1 MADKSKTILIRK
13 VKKSHGAAH
22 GGSWK
27 VAYADFVTA
36 MMAFFLLLWLISMV
50 TPEKKAS
57 LADYFRNFNI
67 FQQGGRSFMEQSS
80 SIHKDVKTS
89 TAEIVTGEMSA
100 EDMKEKLKVAI
111 EEKLKNLKDQILLDI
126 VDGGVRIQIVDL
138 EGRPMFPSGN
148 AEPNDKCK
156 QILKVVAEN
165 IKDSSNKIAVEGHS
179 DSAPF
184 KGGKITN
191 WELST
196 SRASEARK
204 QLERDGIDSSR
215 VARVVGYA
223 DNEPLIKEDP
233 TDARNRRI
241 SIILL
246 AGHAKTSAKS
256 PEAASSSSGAVQSQQ
271 AQPQPIPIIPPS
283 AAPAPAQQPPAVK
296 NEAYKLPPQESRVA
310 SDRDKKKFVDPGVR
324 PDKPIDVRPSIF
336 PGLDR

>member
-256 PEAASSSSGAVQSQQ
+256 PEAASSSGAVQSQQ
-271 AQPQPIPIIPPS
+271 AQPQPISIIPPS

>member
-13 VKKSHGAAH
+13 VKKSHGSAH

-50 TPEKKAS
+50 TPEKRAV
-57 LADYFRNFNI
+57 LADYFRNFNV

-80 SIHKDVKTS
+80 SIHSEIKTS
-89 TAEIVTGEMSA
+89 ASDVVTGEMNA
-100 EDMKEKLKVAI
+100 EDLKEKLKTAI
-111 EEKLKNLKDQILLDI
+111 EEQLKTLKDQIIIDV

-165 IKDSSNKIAVEGHS
+165 IKDSTNRIAVEGHT
-179 DSAPF
+179 DAAPF
-184 KGGKITN
+184 KKGKISN

-196 SRASEARK
+196 ARASAARK
-204 QLERDGIDSSR
+204 ELERDGIDQSR

-223 DNEPLIKEDP
+223 ENEPLIKEDP

-241 SIILL
+241 SVILL
-246 AGHAKTSAKS
+246 AGRVTT
-256 PEAASSSSGAVQSQQ
+256 PVQSPGAAPASDDSQ
-271 AQPQPIPIIPPS
+271 QPQPLPIIPPS
-283 AAPAPAQQPPAVK
+283 AIAAPAQQPAANK
-296 NEAYKLPPQESRVA
+296 TESYKIPPQVSRA
-310 SDRDKKKFVDPGVR
+310 APERDKQKFIDPGIR

>member
-246 AGHAKTSAKS
+246 AGRAKTSAKFTS
-256 PEAASSSSGAVQSQQ
+256 RSVFFRCSSIAAGTATADSHHPSVSSSRAGPTAACRQKRGLQIAASR
-271 AQPQPIPIIPPS
+271 
-283 AAPAPAQQPPAVK
+283 
-296 NEAYKLPPQESRVA
+296 SRTA